1 MEEIKEINEDI
12 IRLKEAM
19 NMIREREK
27 SIKEQK
33 EALEDETRIVKAQ
46 REEQKIAKAE
56 EDLKEFKDQTLEI
69 ILRMANRV
77 KELRKIAEMQ
87 YIKDRVNAEQAV
99 QERKNLQ
106 NKRIKL
112 LNKKN
117 AELNNDKLT
126 ETERARKEKFI
137 EAISIKIE
145 NEQKEIDG
153 LPNVKKVEE
162 NWKKTS
168 DDLNNAEETLN
179 KYRLILLGIRVQT
192 QNEYEQDE
200 PTPNRPVQ
208 GEPMPNRPV
217 PGESTPSEP
226 VQDEQ
231 EQGEPTPSEPVQ
243 DEQAQDEPTQGEPA
257 QGEPAQEEQAQGEPA
272 PSRPAQ
278 GEPTP
283 NRPVQGEPTPSEPVQ
298 DEQEQ
303 DEPEQ
308 GEPAQDEQDEPAQD
322 EQDEPTP
329 NRPVQGEPIPNR
341 PAQGESTPSRP
352 AQGEPIPNR
361 PAQGESTPNR
371 PAQGESTPSEPVQGE
386 QEQDEPIEQPELVD
400 KAIIRATEEVRRK
413 TMELKALKQ
422 MYDKMYDK
430 YDRLIAE
437 SESAE
442 ERKEAEGCKEE
453 IMKVWETRRKKAK
466 ELEDNYGIYALDS
479 LETMSA
485 IICGNY
491 NEDVK
496 DGIRRWSVLRDKG
509 IEMRKHYK
517 DLWNNGRYSE
527 AEQYFENSGLSTI
540 RQREDL
546 LRDKAFQRLT
556 EEEKSKISDI
566 YSKGYIGGVNID
578 LENDEISVLVGDNS
592 RLKII
597 QRRYYPK
604 KGEIEQTKRGILE
617 KYGIKMKRREIRNL
631 DLQILDA
638 LEAVAI
644 KDDKN
649 PSEEDITALKEY
661 ITAYHK
667 SLTDNPDRPRI
678 AIAYNGEKINEKSFN
693 ASKKY
698 MRQAQKFGGTIPE
711 GCDVRTPWQKFI
723 DFLKKPKMIEEG
735 DGKEESEQQGE
746 QTDEKTPQG
755 GQAAKDFRDRNH
767 DEKAAATVGETAQ
780 QNAQKAQGTQDRT
793 EGNAEQEK

>member
-19 NMIREREK
+19 NMIREREN
-27 SIKEQK
+27 SIKEQN

-46 REEQKIAKAE
+46 REEQKISKAE

-243 DEQAQDEPTQGEPA
+243 DEQAQDEP
-257 QGEPAQEEQAQGEPA
+257 
-272 PSRPAQ
+272 
-278 GEPTP
+278 
-283 NRPVQGEPTPSEPVQ
+283 
-298 DEQEQ
+298 
-303 DEPEQ
+303 
-308 GEPAQDEQDEPAQD
+308 
-322 EQDEPTP
+322 
-329 NRPVQGEPIPNR
+329 
-341 PAQGESTPSRP
+341 
-352 AQGEPIPNR
+352 
-361 PAQGESTPNR
+361 
-371 PAQGESTPSEPVQGE
+371 
-386 QEQDEPIEQPELVD
+386 IEQPELID
-400 KAIIRATEEVRRK
+400 KAIIRATEEARRK
-413 TMELKALKQ
+413 YMDLIRRAQIGNSRNKQ
-422 MYDKMYDK
+422 YEKDIN
-430 YDRLIAE
+430 LAE
-437 SESAE
+437 SRGDHTLAKKIDE
-442 ERKEAEGCKEE
+442 ERKKFLESYPKEPEIKRAEENLRRNE
-453 IMKVWETRRKKAK
+453 IK
-466 ELEDNYGIYALDS
+466 
-479 LETMSA
+479 SA
-485 IICGNY
+485 IICGVY
-491 NEDVK
+491 DEGVK
-496 DGIRRWSVLRDKG
+496 DVIRRGIVLSN
-509 IEMRKHYK
+509 K
-517 DLWNNGRYSE
+517 DEVLAERADLEKE
-527 AEQYFENSGLSTI
+527 A
-540 RQREDL
+540 
-546 LRDKAFQRLT
+546 LRMLT
-556 EEEKSKISDI
+556 EEERNDI
-566 YSKGYIGGVNID
+566 MGTCNRKGYVGGVNID
-578 LENDEISVLVGDNS
+578 LKNNEVSVLVDGLELKTYTYERSDYS
-592 RLKII
+592 PIKRWIEKKDILLVCDRLF
-597 QRRYYPK
+597 
-604 KGEIEQTKRGILE
+604 GV
-617 KYGIKMKRREIRNL
+617 KMKGREIRNL
-631 DLQILDA
+631 DEKVF
-638 LEAVAI
+638 EAFGWLAS
-644 KDDKN
+644 KDPDN
-649 PSEEDITALKEY
+649 LSEEDFPVCTEY
-661 ITAYHK
+661 FTAYHK

-678 AIAYNGEKINEKSFN
+678 AIAYSGENIDRKSFN
-693 ASKKY
+693 ASKRY

-723 DFLKKPKMIEEG
+723 DFLKKPKMIEGG
-735 DGKEESEQQGE
+735 DGKGESEQQGE

-767 DEKAAATVGETAQ
+767 DEKAAATVEETAQ
-780 QNAQKAQGTQDRT
+780 QNAQEAQRNAQKAQGTQNRD
-793 EGNAEQEK
+793 AEKGK

>member
-19 NMIREREK
+19 NMIREREN
-27 SIKEQK
+27 SIKEQN

-200 PTPNRPVQ
+200 PAPGEPTPSRPVQ
-208 GEPMPNRPV
+208 GEPIPNRPV

-231 EQGEPTPSEPVQ
+231 EQ
-243 DEQAQDEPTQGEPA
+243 DEPA
-257 QGEPAQEEQAQGEPA
+257 QGEPAQEEQAQD
-272 PSRPAQ
+272 
-278 GEPTP
+278 
-283 NRPVQGEPTPSEPVQ
+283 EPTPSEPVQ

-303 DEPEQ
+303 DEPTPS
-308 GEPAQDEQDEPAQD
+308 EPAQDEQ
-322 EQDEPTP
+322 EQGEPTP
-329 NRPVQGEPIPNR
+329 SRPVQGEP
-341 PAQGESTPSRP
+341 
-352 AQGEPIPNR
+352 
-361 PAQGESTPNR
+361 
-371 PAQGESTPSEPVQGE
+371 TPSEPIQGE
-386 QEQDEPIEQPELVD
+386 QEQGEPTPDEPVQDEQAQDEPIEQPELVD
-400 KAIIRATEEVRRK
+400 KDIIKATEEARRK
-413 TMELKALKQ
+413 YIDLIRRAQIGNNRNKQ
-422 MYDKMYDK
+422 YEKDIN
-430 YDRLIAE
+430 LAE
-437 SESAE
+437 SRGDHTLAKKIDE
-442 ERKEAEGCKEE
+442 ERKKFLESYPKEPEIKRAEENLRRNE
-453 IMKVWETRRKKAK
+453 IK
-466 ELEDNYGIYALDS
+466 
-479 LETMSA
+479 SA
-485 IICGNY
+485 IICGAY
-491 NEDVK
+491 DEGVK
-496 DGIRRWSVLRDKG
+496 DCIRRNLEETALSMLKKEERDK
-509 IEMRKHYK
+509 
-517 DLWNNGRYSE
+517 L
-527 AEQYFENSGLSTI
+527 ENILK
-540 RQREDL
+540 E
-546 LRDKAFQRLT
+546 
-556 EEEKSKISDI
+556 
-566 YSKGYIGGVNID
+566 GYIGGVHINMQGIT
-578 LENDEISVLVGDNS
+578 SVLVGG
-592 RLKII
+592 
-597 QRRYYPK
+597 PK
-604 KGEIEQTKRGILE
+604 YMNYKEFWYHHPKRGKFEQEKRKILE
-617 KYGIKMKRREIRNL
+617 RYGIKMKRREIRKL
-631 DLQILDA
+631 DLRVLDA
-638 LEAVAI
+638 FECVVI
-644 KDDKN
+644 PGDDYPDY
-649 PSEEDITALKEY
+649 PSEEEITAFKEY
-661 ITAYHK
+661 VTAYHK
-667 SLTDNPDRPRI
+667 SLTDNPDSPRI
-678 AIAYNGEKINEKSFN
+678 AIEYDGEGKDIDRKSFN
-693 ASKKY
+693 ASKRY
-698 MRQAQKFGGTIPE
+698 MRQAQKFGGTIQE
-711 GCDVRTPWQKFI
+711 GWDVRTPWQKFI
-723 DFLKKPKMIEEG
+723 DFLKKPKMIEGG
-735 DGKEESEQQGE
+735 DGKGESEQQGE

-780 QNAQKAQGTQDRT
+780 QNAQKAQEAQDRT

>member
-69 ILRMANRV
+69 ILRMANKV
-77 KELRKIAEMQ
+77 KEIRKTAQMQ
-87 YIKDRVNAEQAV
+87 YIKDSVNAVRAV

-243 DEQAQDEPTQGEPA
+243 DEQAQDEP
-257 QGEPAQEEQAQGEPA
+257 
-272 PSRPAQ
+272 
-278 GEPTP
+278 
-283 NRPVQGEPTPSEPVQ
+283 
-298 DEQEQ
+298 
-303 DEPEQ
+303 
-308 GEPAQDEQDEPAQD
+308 
-322 EQDEPTP
+322 
-329 NRPVQGEPIPNR
+329 
-341 PAQGESTPSRP
+341 
-352 AQGEPIPNR
+352 
-361 PAQGESTPNR
+361 
-371 PAQGESTPSEPVQGE
+371 
-386 QEQDEPIEQPELVD
+386 IEQPELVD
-400 KAIIRATEEVRRK
+400 KDIIKATEEARRK
-413 TMELKALKQ
+413 YIDLIRRAQIGNNRNKQ
-422 MYDKMYDK
+422 YEKDIN
-430 YDRLIAE
+430 LAE
-437 SESAE
+437 SRGDHTLAKKIDE
-442 ERKEAEGCKEE
+442 ERKKFLESYPKEPEIKRAEENLRRNE
-453 IMKVWETRRKKAK
+453 IK
-466 ELEDNYGIYALDS
+466 
-479 LETMSA
+479 SA
-485 IICGNY
+485 IICGAY
-491 NEDVK
+491 DEGVK
-496 DGIRRWSVLRDKG
+496 DCIRRNLEETALSMLKKEERDK
-509 IEMRKHYK
+509 
-517 DLWNNGRYSE
+517 L
-527 AEQYFENSGLSTI
+527 ENILK
-540 RQREDL
+540 E
-546 LRDKAFQRLT
+546 
-556 EEEKSKISDI
+556 
-566 YSKGYIGGVNID
+566 GYIGGVHINMQGIT
-578 LENDEISVLVGDNS
+578 SVLVGG
-592 RLKII
+592 
-597 QRRYYPK
+597 PK
-604 KGEIEQTKRGILE
+604 YMNYKKFWYHHPKRGKFEQEKRKILE
-617 KYGIKMKRREIRNL
+617 RYGIKMKRREIRKL
-631 DLQILDA
+631 DLRVLDA
-638 LEAVAI
+638 FECVVI
-644 KDDKN
+644 PGDDYPDY
-649 PSEEDITALKEY
+649 PSEEEITAFKEY
-661 ITAYHK
+661 VTAYHK
-667 SLTDNPDRPRI
+667 SLTDNPDSPRI
-678 AIAYNGEKINEKSFN
+678 AIEYVGEGKDIDRKSFN
-693 ASKKY
+693 ASKRY
-698 MRQAQKFGGTIPE
+698 MRQAQKFGGTIQE
-711 GCDVRTPWQKFI
+711 GWDVRTPWQKFI

-780 QNAQKAQGTQDRT
+780 QNAQKAQEAQDRT

>member
-19 NMIREREK
+19 NMIREREN
-27 SIKEQK
+27 SIKEQN

-46 REEQKIAKAE
+46 REEQKISKAE

-200 PTPNRPVQ
+200 LAQ
-208 GEPMPNRPV
+208 GEPTPNRPV

-231 EQGEPTPSEPVQ
+231 EQDEPAPGEPTPS
-243 DEQAQDEPTQGEPA
+243 
-257 QGEPAQEEQAQGEPA
+257 
-272 PSRPAQ
+272 
-278 GEPTP
+278 
-283 NRPVQGEPTPSEPVQ
+283 RPVQGEPTPSEP
-298 DEQEQ
+298 
-303 DEPEQ
+303 
-308 GEPAQDEQDEPAQD
+308 AQDEQAQG
-322 EQDEPTP
+322 EPTP
-329 NRPVQGEPIPNR
+329 SRPAQVESVPNR
-341 PAQGESTPSRP
+341 PAQGEPTPSRP
-352 AQGEPIPNR
+352 M
-361 PAQGESTPNR
+361 
-371 PAQGESTPSEPVQGE
+371 QGESTPSEPVQGE

-400 KAIIRATEEVRRK
+400 KDIIQATEEVRRK
-413 TMELKALKQ
+413 TMELKVLEQKICQ
-422 MYDKMYDK
+422 ISEK
-430 YDRLIAE
+430 YNRLITASKRAGE
-437 SESAE
+437 HE
-442 ERKEAEGCKEE
+442 
-453 IMKVWETRRKKAK
+453 KAK
-466 ELEDNYGIYALDS
+466 RYLEECEKLVEPLQMKYSKLLTIYRDCGQLELTDVER
-479 LETMSA
+479 MSA

-491 NEDVK
+491 DEGVK
-496 DGIRRWSVLRDKG
+496 DGIRRWSVLRNKRNAIG
-509 IEMRKHYK
+509 KHYH
-517 DLWNNGRYSE
+517 DLMENGRFEE
-527 AEQYFENSGLSTI
+527 ATQYWENSKYMTI
-540 RQREDL
+540 SKRARL
-546 LRDKAFQRLT
+546 LENKAFQRLT

-566 YSKGYIGGVNID
+566 YSKGYIAGVNID
-578 LENDEISVLVGDNS
+578 LENDEISVLAGDDT
-592 RLKII
+592 RLKIN

-604 KGEIEQTKRGILE
+604 KGKIEQTKREILE
-617 KYGIKMKRREIRNL
+617 KYDIKMKRREIRNL

-649 PSEEDITALKEY
+649 PSEEDITAFKEY

-693 ASKKY
+693 ASKRY

-711 GCDVRTPWQKFI
+711 GYDVRTPWQKFI
-723 DFLKKPKMIEEG
+723 DFLKKPKMIEGG
-735 DGKEESEQQGE
+735 DGKGESEQQGE

>member
-27 SIKEQK
+27 SIKEQN

-231 EQGEPTPSEPVQ
+231 EQDEPAPGEPTPS
-243 DEQAQDEPTQGEPA
+243 
-257 QGEPAQEEQAQGEPA
+257 
-272 PSRPAQ
+272 
-278 GEPTP
+278 
-283 NRPVQGEPTPSEPVQ
+283 RPVQGEPTPSEPIQGEQEQGEPTPDEPVQ
-298 DEQEQ
+298 DEQ
-303 DEPEQ
+303 
-308 GEPAQDEQDEPAQD
+308 A
-322 EQDEPTP
+322 
-329 NRPVQGEPIPNR
+329 
-341 PAQGESTPSRP
+341 
-352 AQGEPIPNR
+352 
-361 PAQGESTPNR
+361 
-371 PAQGESTPSEPVQGE
+371 
-386 QEQDEPIEQPELVD
+386 QDEPIEQPELVD
-400 KAIIRATEEVRRK
+400 KDIIKATEEARRK
-413 TMELKALKQ
+413 YIDLIRRAQIGNNRNKQ
-422 MYDKMYDK
+422 YEKDIN
-430 YDRLIAE
+430 LAE
-437 SESAE
+437 SRGDHTLAKKIDE
-442 ERKEAEGCKEE
+442 ERKKFLESYPKEPEIKRAEENLRRNE
-453 IMKVWETRRKKAK
+453 IK
-466 ELEDNYGIYALDS
+466 
-479 LETMSA
+479 SA
-485 IICGNY
+485 IICGAY
-491 NEDVK
+491 DEGVK
-496 DGIRRWSVLRDKG
+496 DCIRRNLEETALSMLKKEERDK
-509 IEMRKHYK
+509 
-517 DLWNNGRYSE
+517 L
-527 AEQYFENSGLSTI
+527 ENILK
-540 RQREDL
+540 E
-546 LRDKAFQRLT
+546 
-556 EEEKSKISDI
+556 
-566 YSKGYIGGVNID
+566 GYIGGVHINMQGIT
-578 LENDEISVLVGDNS
+578 SVLVGG
-592 RLKII
+592 
-597 QRRYYPK
+597 PK
-604 KGEIEQTKRGILE
+604 YMNYKKFWYHHPKRGKFEQEKRKILE
-617 KYGIKMKRREIRNL
+617 RYGIKMKRREIRKL
-631 DLQILDA
+631 DLRVLDA
-638 LEAVAI
+638 FECVVI
-644 KDDKN
+644 PGDDYPDY
-649 PSEEDITALKEY
+649 PSEEEITAFKEY
-661 ITAYHK
+661 VTAYHK
-667 SLTDNPDRPRI
+667 SLTDNPDSPRI
-678 AIAYNGEKINEKSFN
+678 AIEYVGEGKDIDRKSFN
-693 ASKKY
+693 ASKRY
-698 MRQAQKFGGTIPE
+698 MRQAQKFGGTIQE
-711 GCDVRTPWQKFI
+711 GWDVRTPWQKFI
-723 DFLKKPKMIEEG
+723 DFLKKPKMIEGG
-735 DGKEESEQQGE
+735 DGKGESEQQGE

-780 QNAQKAQGTQDRT
+780 QNAQKAQEAQDRT

>member
-19 NMIREREK
+19 NMIREREN
-27 SIKEQK
+27 SIKEQN

-46 REEQKIAKAE
+46 REEQKISKAE

-200 PTPNRPVQ
+200 LAQ
-208 GEPMPNRPV
+208 GEPTPNRPV

-231 EQGEPTPSEPVQ
+231 EQDEPAPGEPTPS
-243 DEQAQDEPTQGEPA
+243 
-257 QGEPAQEEQAQGEPA
+257 
-272 PSRPAQ
+272 
-278 GEPTP
+278 
-283 NRPVQGEPTPSEPVQ
+283 RPVQGEPTPSEP
-298 DEQEQ
+298 
-303 DEPEQ
+303 
-308 GEPAQDEQDEPAQD
+308 AQDEQAQG
-322 EQDEPTP
+322 EPTP
-329 NRPVQGEPIPNR
+329 SRPAQVESVPNR
-341 PAQGESTPSRP
+341 PAQGEPTPSRP
-352 AQGEPIPNR
+352 M
-361 PAQGESTPNR
+361 
-371 PAQGESTPSEPVQGE
+371 QGESTPSEPVQGE

-400 KAIIRATEEVRRK
+400 KDIIQATEEVRRK
-413 TMELKALKQ
+413 TMELKVLEQKICQ
-422 MYDKMYDK
+422 ISEK
-430 YDRLIAE
+430 YNRLITASKRAGE
-437 SESAE
+437 HE
-442 ERKEAEGCKEE
+442 
-453 IMKVWETRRKKAK
+453 KAK
-466 ELEDNYGIYALDS
+466 RYLEECEKLVEPLQMKYSKLLTIYRDCGQLELTDVER
-479 LETMSA
+479 MSA

-491 NEDVK
+491 DEGVK
-496 DGIRRWSVLRDKG
+496 DGIRRWSVLRNKRNAIG
-509 IEMRKHYK
+509 KHYH
-517 DLWNNGRYSE
+517 DLMENGRFEE
-527 AEQYFENSGLSTI
+527 ATQYWENSKYMTI
-540 RQREDL
+540 SKRARL
-546 LRDKAFQRLT
+546 LENKAFQRLT

-566 YSKGYIGGVNID
+566 YSKGYIAGVNID
-578 LENDEISVLVGDNS
+578 LENDEISVLAGDDT
-592 RLKII
+592 RLKIN

-604 KGEIEQTKRGILE
+604 KGKIEQTKREILE
-617 KYGIKMKRREIRNL
+617 KYDIKMKRREIRNL

-649 PSEEDITALKEY
+649 PSEEDITAFKEY

-693 ASKKY
+693 ASKRY

-711 GCDVRTPWQKFI
+711 GYDVRTPWQKFI

-735 DGKEESEQQGE
+735 DGKGESEQQGE

>member
-19 NMIREREK
+19 NMIREREN
-27 SIKEQK
+27 SIKEQN

-46 REEQKIAKAE
+46 REEQKISKAE

-179 KYRLILLGIRVQT
+179 KQA
-192 QNEYEQDE
+192 
-200 PTPNRPVQ
+200 
-208 GEPMPNRPV
+208 
-217 PGESTPSEP
+217 
-226 VQDEQ
+226 
-231 EQGEPTPSEPVQ
+231 QGEPTPSR
-243 DEQAQDEPTQGEPA
+243 PA
-257 QGEPAQEEQAQGEPA
+257 QVESVPN
-272 PSRPAQ
+272 RPAQ

-283 NRPVQGEPTPSEPVQ
+283 
-298 DEQEQ
+298 
-303 DEPEQ
+303 
-308 GEPAQDEQDEPAQD
+308 
-322 EQDEPTP
+322 
-329 NRPVQGEPIPNR
+329 
-341 PAQGESTPSRP
+341 SRP
-352 AQGEPIPNR
+352 M
-361 PAQGESTPNR
+361 
-371 PAQGESTPSEPVQGE
+371 QGESTPSEPVQGE

-400 KAIIRATEEVRRK
+400 KDIIQATEEVRRK
-413 TMELKALKQ
+413 TMELKVLEQKICQ
-422 MYDKMYDK
+422 ISEK
-430 YDRLIAE
+430 YNRLITASKRAGE
-437 SESAE
+437 HE
-442 ERKEAEGCKEE
+442 
-453 IMKVWETRRKKAK
+453 KAK
-466 ELEDNYGIYALDS
+466 RYLEECEKLVEPLQMKYSKLLTIYRDCGQLELTDVER
-479 LETMSA
+479 MSA

-491 NEDVK
+491 DEGVK
-496 DGIRRWSVLRDKG
+496 DGIRRWSVLRNKRNAIG
-509 IEMRKHYK
+509 KHYH
-517 DLWNNGRYSE
+517 DLMENGRFEE
-527 AEQYFENSGLSTI
+527 ATQYWENSKYMTI
-540 RQREDL
+540 SKRARL
-546 LRDKAFQRLT
+546 LENKAFQRLT

-566 YSKGYIGGVNID
+566 YSKGYIAGVNID
-578 LENDEISVLVGDNS
+578 LENDEISVLAGDDT
-592 RLKII
+592 RLKIN

-604 KGEIEQTKRGILE
+604 KGKIEQTKREILE
-617 KYGIKMKRREIRNL
+617 KYDIKMKRREIRNL

-649 PSEEDITALKEY
+649 PSEEDITAFKEY

-693 ASKKY
+693 ASKRY

-711 GCDVRTPWQKFI
+711 GYDVRTPWQKFI

-735 DGKEESEQQGE
+735 DGKGESEQQGE

>member
-19 NMIREREK
+19 NMIREREN
-27 SIKEQK
+27 SIKEQN

-200 PTPNRPVQ
+200 PAPGEPTPSRPVQ
-208 GEPMPNRPV
+208 GEPIPNRPV

-231 EQGEPTPSEPVQ
+231 EQDEPTPSEPAQ
-243 DEQAQDEPTQGEPA
+243 DEQE
-257 QGEPAQEEQAQGEPA
+257 
-272 PSRPAQ
+272 Q

-283 NRPVQGEPTPSEPVQ
+283 NRPVQGESTPSEPVQ

-303 DEPEQ
+303 DEPAP
-308 GEPAQDEQDEPAQD
+308 G
-322 EQDEPTP
+322 EPTP
-329 NRPVQGEPIPNR
+329 SRPVQGEP
-341 PAQGESTPSRP
+341 
-352 AQGEPIPNR
+352 
-361 PAQGESTPNR
+361 
-371 PAQGESTPSEPVQGE
+371 TPSEPIQGE
-386 QEQDEPIEQPELVD
+386 QEQGEPTPDEPVQDEQAQDEPIEQPELVD
-400 KAIIRATEEVRRK
+400 KDIIKATEEARRK
-413 TMELKALKQ
+413 YIDLIRRAQIGNNRNKQ
-422 MYDKMYDK
+422 YEKDIN
-430 YDRLIAE
+430 LAE
-437 SESAE
+437 SRGDHTLAKKIDE
-442 ERKEAEGCKEE
+442 ERKKFLESYPKEPEIKRAEENLRRNE
-453 IMKVWETRRKKAK
+453 IK
-466 ELEDNYGIYALDS
+466 
-479 LETMSA
+479 SA
-485 IICGNY
+485 IICGAY
-491 NEDVK
+491 DEGVK
-496 DGIRRWSVLRDKG
+496 DCIRRNLEETALSMLKKEERDK
-509 IEMRKHYK
+509 
-517 DLWNNGRYSE
+517 L
-527 AEQYFENSGLSTI
+527 ENILK
-540 RQREDL
+540 E
-546 LRDKAFQRLT
+546 
-556 EEEKSKISDI
+556 
-566 YSKGYIGGVNID
+566 GYIGGVHINMQGIT
-578 LENDEISVLVGDNS
+578 SVLVGG
-592 RLKII
+592 
-597 QRRYYPK
+597 PK
-604 KGEIEQTKRGILE
+604 YMNYKKFWYHHPKRGKFEQEKRKILE
-617 KYGIKMKRREIRNL
+617 RYGIKMKRREIRKL
-631 DLQILDA
+631 DLRVLDA
-638 LEAVAI
+638 FECVVI
-644 KDDKN
+644 PGDDYPDY
-649 PSEEDITALKEY
+649 PSEEEITAFKEY
-661 ITAYHK
+661 VTAYHK
-667 SLTDNPDRPRI
+667 SLTDNPDSPRI
-678 AIAYNGEKINEKSFN
+678 AIEYVGEGKDIDRKSFN
-693 ASKKY
+693 ASKRY
-698 MRQAQKFGGTIPE
+698 MRQAQKFGGTIQE
-711 GCDVRTPWQKFI
+711 GWDVRTPWQKFI
-723 DFLKKPKMIEEG
+723 DFLKKPKMIEGG
-735 DGKEESEQQGE
+735 DGKGESEQQGE

-780 QNAQKAQGTQDRT
+780 QNAQKAQEAQDRT

>member
-19 NMIREREK
+19 NMVREREK
-27 SIKEQK
+27 SIKEQN

-87 YIKDRVNAEQAV
+87 YIRDRVNAERAV

-137 EAISIKIE
+137 EALSRKIE

-153 LPNVKKVEE
+153 LLDLKKVEE

-272 PSRPAQ
+272 PSRPVQGEPIPNRPAQGESTPSEPVQDEQAQDEPTQGEPVQDEQEQDEPAQ

-298 DEQEQ
+298 DEQ
-303 DEPEQ
+303 
-308 GEPAQDEQDEPAQD
+308 
-322 EQDEPTP
+322 
-329 NRPVQGEPIPNR
+329 
-341 PAQGESTPSRP
+341 
-352 AQGEPIPNR
+352 AQGEP
-361 PAQGESTPNR
+361 
-371 PAQGESTPSEPVQGE
+371 TPSEPVQGE
-386 QEQDEPIEQPELVD
+386 QEQDEPVEQPELVD

-430 YDRLIAE
+430 YDRLIVE

-442 ERKEAEGCKEE
+442 EGKEAEGYKEE
-453 IMKVWETRRKKAK
+453 IMKVWETWRKKAK

-780 QNAQKAQGTQDRT
+780 QNAQKAQEAQDRT

>member
-27 SIKEQK
+27 SIKEQN

-87 YIKDRVNAEQAV
+87 YIRDRVNAERAV

-272 PSRPAQ
+272 PSRPVQGEPIPNRPAQGESTPSEPVQDEQAQDEPTQGEPVQDEQEQDEPAQ

-298 DEQEQ
+298 
-303 DEPEQ
+303 
-308 GEPAQDEQDEPAQD
+308 
-322 EQDEPTP
+322 
-329 NRPVQGEPIPNR
+329 
-341 PAQGESTPSRP
+341 
-352 AQGEPIPNR
+352 
-361 PAQGESTPNR
+361 
-371 PAQGESTPSEPVQGE
+371 GE
-386 QEQDEPIEQPELVD
+386 QEQDEPVEQPELVD

-413 TMELKALKQ
+413 TMEVKALKQ
-422 MYDKMYDK
+422 MYVKMYDK

-442 ERKEAEGCKEE
+442 ERKEAEGCVKGCKEE
-453 IMKVWETRRKKAK
+453 IMKVWETWRKKAK

-527 AEQYFENSGLSTI
+527 AEQYFENSGLSTM

-661 ITAYHK
+661 VTAYHK
-667 SLTDNPDRPRI
+667 SLTDNPDSPRI
-678 AIAYNGEKINEKSFN
+678 AIEYGGEGKDIDRKSFN
-693 ASKKY
+693 ASKRY
-698 MRQAQKFGGTIPE
+698 MRQAQKFGGTIQE
-711 GCDVRTPWQKFI
+711 GWDVRTPWQKFI
-723 DFLKKPKMIEEG
+723 DFLKKPKMIEGG
-735 DGKEESEQQGE
+735 DGKGESEQQGE

-767 DEKAAATVGETAQ
+767 DEKAAATVGETAK
-780 QNAQKAQGTQDRT
+780 QNAQEAQEAQGTQNRD
-793 EGNAEQEK
+793 AEKGK

>member
-19 NMIREREK
+19 NMIREREN
-27 SIKEQK
+27 SIKEQN

-200 PTPNRPVQ
+200 PAPGEPTPSRPVQ
-208 GEPMPNRPV
+208 GEPIPNRPV

-231 EQGEPTPSEPVQ
+231 EQDEPTPSEPAQ
-243 DEQAQDEPTQGEPA
+243 DEQE
-257 QGEPAQEEQAQGEPA
+257 
-272 PSRPAQ
+272 Q

-283 NRPVQGEPTPSEPVQ
+283 SRPVQGEPTPSEPIQGEQEQGEPTPDEPVQ
-298 DEQEQ
+298 DEQ
-303 DEPEQ
+303 
-308 GEPAQDEQDEPAQD
+308 A
-322 EQDEPTP
+322 
-329 NRPVQGEPIPNR
+329 
-341 PAQGESTPSRP
+341 
-352 AQGEPIPNR
+352 
-361 PAQGESTPNR
+361 
-371 PAQGESTPSEPVQGE
+371 
-386 QEQDEPIEQPELVD
+386 QDEPIEQPELVD
-400 KAIIRATEEVRRK
+400 KDIIKATEEARRK
-413 TMELKALKQ
+413 YIDLIRRAQIGNNRNKQ
-422 MYDKMYDK
+422 YEKDIN
-430 YDRLIAE
+430 LAE
-437 SESAE
+437 SRGDHTLAKKIDE
-442 ERKEAEGCKEE
+442 ERKKFLESYPKEPEIKRAEENLRRNE
-453 IMKVWETRRKKAK
+453 IK
-466 ELEDNYGIYALDS
+466 
-479 LETMSA
+479 SA
-485 IICGNY
+485 IICGAY
-491 NEDVK
+491 DEGVK
-496 DGIRRWSVLRDKG
+496 DCIRRNLEETALSMLKKEERDK
-509 IEMRKHYK
+509 
-517 DLWNNGRYSE
+517 L
-527 AEQYFENSGLSTI
+527 ENILK
-540 RQREDL
+540 E
-546 LRDKAFQRLT
+546 
-556 EEEKSKISDI
+556 
-566 YSKGYIGGVNID
+566 GYIGGVHINMQGIT
-578 LENDEISVLVGDNS
+578 SVLVGG
-592 RLKII
+592 
-597 QRRYYPK
+597 PK
-604 KGEIEQTKRGILE
+604 YMNYKEFWYHHPKRGKFEQEKRKILE
-617 KYGIKMKRREIRNL
+617 RYGIKMKRREIRKL
-631 DLQILDA
+631 DLRVLDA
-638 LEAVAI
+638 FECVVI
-644 KDDKN
+644 PGDDYPDY
-649 PSEEDITALKEY
+649 PSEEEITAFKEY
-661 ITAYHK
+661 VTAYHK
-667 SLTDNPDRPRI
+667 SLTDNPDSPRI
-678 AIAYNGEKINEKSFN
+678 AIEYDGEGKDIDRKSFN
-693 ASKKY
+693 ASKRY
-698 MRQAQKFGGTIPE
+698 MRQAQKFGGTIQE
-711 GCDVRTPWQKFI
+711 GWDVRTPWQKFI
-723 DFLKKPKMIEEG
+723 DFLKKPKMIEGG
-735 DGKEESEQQGE
+735 DGKGESEQQGE

-780 QNAQKAQGTQDRT
+780 QNAQKAQEAQDRT

>member
-1 MEEIKEINEDI
+1 
-12 IRLKEAM
+12 
-19 NMIREREK
+19 
-27 SIKEQK
+27 
-33 EALEDETRIVKAQ
+33 
-46 REEQKIAKAE
+46 
-56 EDLKEFKDQTLEI
+56 
-69 ILRMANRV
+69 
-77 KELRKIAEMQ
+77 MQ
-87 YIKDRVNAEQAV
+87 
-99 QERKNLQ
+99 
-106 NKRIKL
+106 
-112 LNKKN
+112 
-117 AELNNDKLT
+117 
-126 ETERARKEKFI
+126 
-137 EAISIKIE
+137 
-145 NEQKEIDG
+145 G
-153 LPNVKKVEE
+153 
-162 NWKKTS
+162 
-168 DDLNNAEETLN
+168 
-179 KYRLILLGIRVQT
+179 
-192 QNEYEQDE
+192 E
-200 PTPNRPVQ
+200 PIPNRPAQ
-208 GEPMPNRPV
+208 GE
-217 PGESTPSEP
+217 S
-226 VQDEQ
+226 
-231 EQGEPTPSEPVQ
+231 TPSEPVQ
-243 DEQAQDEPTQGEPA
+243 DEQAQDEPTQGEPV
-257 QGEPAQEEQAQGEPA
+257 QDEQEQDE
-272 PSRPAQ
+272 PAQ

-298 DEQEQ
+298 DEQ
-303 DEPEQ
+303 
-308 GEPAQDEQDEPAQD
+308 
-322 EQDEPTP
+322 
-329 NRPVQGEPIPNR
+329 
-341 PAQGESTPSRP
+341 
-352 AQGEPIPNR
+352 AQGEP
-361 PAQGESTPNR
+361 
-371 PAQGESTPSEPVQGE
+371 TPSEPVQGE
-386 QEQDEPIEQPELVD
+386 QEQDEPVEQPELVD

-430 YDRLIAE
+430 YDRLIVE

-442 ERKEAEGCKEE
+442 ERKEAEGYKEE
-453 IMKVWETRRKKAK
+453 IMKVWETWRKKAK

-735 DGKEESEQQGE
+735 DGKGESEQQGE

-755 GQAAKDFRDRNH
+755 GQAAQAFRDRNH
-767 DEKAAATVGETAQ
+767 DEQAAATVVETAQ
-780 QNAQKAQGTQDRT
+780 QNAQKAQEAQDRT

>member
-19 NMIREREK
+19 NMVREREK
-27 SIKEQK
+27 SIKEQN

-87 YIKDRVNAEQAV
+87 YIRDRVNAERAV

-231 EQGEPTPSEPVQ
+231 EQ
-243 DEQAQDEPTQGEPA
+243 D
-257 QGEPAQEEQAQGEPA
+257 EPA
-272 PSRPAQ
+272 P

-283 NRPVQGEPTPSEPVQ
+283 NRPVQGESTPSEPVQDEQEQGESTPSEPVQ

-303 DEPEQ
+303 DE
-308 GEPAQDEQDEPAQD
+308 
-322 EQDEPTP
+322 
-329 NRPVQGEPIPNR
+329 
-341 PAQGESTPSRP
+341 
-352 AQGEPIPNR
+352 
-361 PAQGESTPNR
+361 
-371 PAQGESTPSEPVQGE
+371 STPSEPAQDE
-386 QEQDEPIEQPELVD
+386 QEQDEPIEQPELID
-400 KAIIRATEEVRRK
+400 KAIIRATEEARRK
-413 TMELKALKQ
+413 YMELMVRERDKINMKYARMISEAKCKGYKIVAHNLELKRQ
-422 MYDKMYDK
+422 YAIESLSGDCLF
-430 YDRLIAE
+430 DRAADNLRRAE
-437 SESAE
+437 I
-442 ERKEAEGCKEE
+442 K
-453 IMKVWETRRKKAK
+453 
-466 ELEDNYGIYALDS
+466 
-479 LETMSA
+479 SA
-485 IICGNY
+485 IICGAY
-491 NEDVK
+491 DERVK
-496 DGIRRWSVLRDKG
+496 DVIRRGIVLSN
-509 IEMRKHYK
+509 K
-517 DLWNNGRYSE
+517 DEVLAERADLEKE
-527 AEQYFENSGLSTI
+527 A
-540 RQREDL
+540 
-546 LRDKAFQRLT
+546 LRMLT
-556 EEEKSKISDI
+556 EEERNDI
-566 YSKGYIGGVNID
+566 MGTCSRKGYIGGVNIN
-578 LENDEISVLVGDNS
+578 LKNNEVSVLVDGLE
-592 RLKII
+592 LKTYRGYDIFSPII
-597 QRRYYPK
+597 RWIEK
-604 KGEIEQTKRGILE
+604 KALLSTG
-617 KYGIKMKRREIRNL
+617 GIKMKEREIRNL
-631 DLQILDA
+631 DVQVLDV
-638 LEAVAI
+638 LELVAI
-644 KDDKN
+644 KDVNN
-649 PSEEDITALKEY
+649 PSKEEVAKFKEY

-667 SLTDNPDRPRI
+667 SLTGNPDSPRI
-678 AIAYNGEKINEKSFN
+678 AIAYSGENIDRKSFN

-735 DGKEESEQQGE
+735 DGKGESEQQGE

-755 GQAAKDFRDRNH
+755 GQAAQAFRDRNH
-767 DEKAAATVGETAQ
+767 DEQAAATVVETAK
-780 QNAQKAQGTQDRT
+780 QNAQEAQEAQGTQNRD
-793 EGNAEQEK
+793 AEKGK

>member
-27 SIKEQK
+27 SIKEQN

-87 YIKDRVNAEQAV
+87 YIRDRVNAERAV

-145 NEQKEIDG
+145 NEQKGIDG

-200 PTPNRPVQ
+200 PAPGEPTPSRPVQ
-208 GEPMPNRPV
+208 GEPIPNRPV

-231 EQGEPTPSEPVQ
+231 EQDEPAQGEPAQEEQAQDEPTPSEPVQDEQEQDEPTPSEPAQDEQEQGEPTPNRPVQGESTPSEPVQDEQAQDEPAPGEPTPSRPVQGEPTPSEPIQGEQEQGEPTPDEPVQDEQAQDEPTPSEPVQ
-243 DEQAQDEPTQGEPA
+243 DEQAQDEP
-257 QGEPAQEEQAQGEPA
+257 
-272 PSRPAQ
+272 
-278 GEPTP
+278 
-283 NRPVQGEPTPSEPVQ
+283 
-298 DEQEQ
+298 
-303 DEPEQ
+303 
-308 GEPAQDEQDEPAQD
+308 
-322 EQDEPTP
+322 
-329 NRPVQGEPIPNR
+329 
-341 PAQGESTPSRP
+341 
-352 AQGEPIPNR
+352 
-361 PAQGESTPNR
+361 
-371 PAQGESTPSEPVQGE
+371 
-386 QEQDEPIEQPELVD
+386 IEQPELVD
-400 KAIIRATEEVRRK
+400 KDIIKATEEARRK
-413 TMELKALKQ
+413 YMDLIRRAQIGNNRNKQ
-422 MYDKMYDK
+422 YEKDIN
-430 YDRLIAE
+430 LAE
-437 SESAE
+437 SRGDHTLAKKIDE
-442 ERKEAEGCKEE
+442 ERKKFLESYPKEPEIKRAEENLRRNE
-453 IMKVWETRRKKAK
+453 IK
-466 ELEDNYGIYALDS
+466 
-479 LETMSA
+479 SA
-485 IICGNY
+485 IICGAY
-491 NEDVK
+491 DEGVK
-496 DGIRRWSVLRDKG
+496 DCIRRNLEETALSMLKKEERDK
-509 IEMRKHYK
+509 
-517 DLWNNGRYSE
+517 L
-527 AEQYFENSGLSTI
+527 ENILK
-540 RQREDL
+540 E
-546 LRDKAFQRLT
+546 
-556 EEEKSKISDI
+556 
-566 YSKGYIGGVNID
+566 GYIGGVHINMQGIT
-578 LENDEISVLVGDNS
+578 SVLVGG
-592 RLKII
+592 
-597 QRRYYPK
+597 PK
-604 KGEIEQTKRGILE
+604 YMNYKKFWYHHPKRGKFEQEKRKILE
-617 KYGIKMKRREIRNL
+617 RYGIKMKRREIRKL
-631 DLQILDA
+631 DLRVLDA
-638 LEAVAI
+638 FECVVI
-644 KDDKN
+644 PGDDYPDY
-649 PSEEDITALKEY
+649 PSEEEITAFKEY
-661 ITAYHK
+661 VTAYHK
-667 SLTDNPDRPRI
+667 SLTDNPDSPRI
-678 AIAYNGEKINEKSFN
+678 AIEYDGEGKDIDRKSFN
-693 ASKKY
+693 ASKRY
-698 MRQAQKFGGTIPE
+698 MRQAQKFGGTIQE
-711 GCDVRTPWQKFI
+711 GWDVRTPWQKFI
-723 DFLKKPKMIEEG
+723 DFLKKPKMIEGG
-735 DGKEESEQQGE
+735 DGKGESEQQGE

-780 QNAQKAQGTQDRT
+780 QNAQKAQEAQDRT

>member
-56 EDLKEFKDQTLEI
+56 EDLKEFKDLTIEI
-69 ILRMANRV
+69 ILRMANKV
-77 KELRKIAEMQ
+77 KEIRKTAQMQ
-87 YIKDRVNAEQAV
+87 YIKDSVNAVRAV

-208 GEPMPNRPV
+208 GEP
-217 PGESTPSEP
+217 
-226 VQDEQ
+226 
-231 EQGEPTPSEPVQ
+231 TPSEPVQ
-243 DEQAQDEPTQGEPA
+243 DEQAQDEPTQGEPV
-257 QGEPAQEEQAQGEPA
+257 QDEQEQDE
-272 PSRPAQ
+272 PAQ

-298 DEQEQ
+298 DEQAQ
-303 DEPEQ
+303 DEPTQ
-308 GEPAQDEQDEPAQD
+308 GEPVQDEQEQDEPAQG
-322 EQDEPTP
+322 EPTP
-329 NRPVQGEPIPNR
+329 NRPVQGEP
-341 PAQGESTPSRP
+341 TPSEP
-352 AQGEPIPNR
+352 VQDEQAQGEP
-361 PAQGESTPNR
+361 
-371 PAQGESTPSEPVQGE
+371 TPSEPVQGE
-386 QEQDEPIEQPELVD
+386 QEQDEPVEQPELVD

-430 YDRLIAE
+430 YDRLIVE

-442 ERKEAEGCKEE
+442 ERKEAKGYKEE
-453 IMKVWETRRKKAK
+453 ILKVWETWRKKAK

-755 GQAAKDFRDRNH
+755 GQAAQAFRDRNH
-767 DEKAAATVGETAQ
+767 DEQAAATVVETAK
-780 QNAQKAQGTQDRT
+780 QNAQEAQEAQGTQNRD
-793 EGNAEQEK
+793 AEKGK

>member
-56 EDLKEFKDQTLEI
+56 EDLKEFKDQTIEI
-69 ILRMANRV
+69 ILRMANKV
-77 KELRKIAEMQ
+77 KEIRKTAQMQ
-87 YIKDRVNAEQAV
+87 YIKDSVNAVRAV

-106 NKRIKL
+106 SKRIKL

-162 NWKKTS
+162 SWKKTS

-200 PTPNRPVQ
+200 PAQ
-208 GEPMPNRPV
+208 GEPIPSRPV

-231 EQGEPTPSEPVQ
+231 EQGES
-243 DEQAQDEPTQGEPA
+243 
-257 QGEPAQEEQAQGEPA
+257 
-272 PSRPAQ
+272 
-278 GEPTP
+278 
-283 NRPVQGEPTPSEPVQ
+283 TPSEPVQ

-303 DEPEQ
+303 DEPAP
-308 GEPAQDEQDEPAQD
+308 GEPAQDEQEQDEPTPSEPAQD
-322 EQDEPTP
+322 EQA
-329 NRPVQGEPIPNR
+329 QGEP
-341 PAQGESTPSRP
+341 TPSRP
-352 AQGEPIPNR
+352 AQGEPTPSRPVQVESVPNR
-361 PAQGESTPNR
+361 PAQGEPTPSR
-371 PAQGESTPSEPVQGE
+371 PMQGESTPSEPVQGE

-400 KAIIRATEEVRRK
+400 KDIIQATEEVRRK
-413 TMELKALKQ
+413 TMELKVLEQKIWQ
-422 MYDKMYDK
+422 IREK
-430 YDRLIAE
+430 YNRLITASKRAGE
-437 SESAE
+437 HE
-442 ERKEAEGCKEE
+442 
-453 IMKVWETRRKKAK
+453 KAK
-466 ELEDNYGIYALDS
+466 RYLEECEKLVEPLQMKYSKLLTIYRDCGQLD
-479 LETMSA
+479 LTDVERMSA

-491 NEDVK
+491 DEGVK
-496 DGIRRWSVLRDKG
+496 DGIRRWSVLRNKRNAIG
-509 IEMRKHYK
+509 KHYH
-517 DLWNNGRYSE
+517 DLMENGRFEE
-527 AEQYFENSGLSTI
+527 ATQYWENSKYMTI
-540 RQREDL
+540 SKRARL
-546 LRDKAFQRLT
+546 LENKAFQRLT

-566 YSKGYIGGVNID
+566 YSKGYIAGVNID
-578 LENDEISVLVGDNS
+578 LENDEISVLAGDDT
-592 RLKII
+592 RLKIN

-604 KGEIEQTKRGILE
+604 KGKIEQTKREILE
-617 KYGIKMKRREIRNL
+617 KYDIKMKRREIRNL

-649 PSEEDITALKEY
+649 PSEEDITAFKEY

-678 AIAYNGEKINEKSFN
+678 AIAYSGENIDRKSFN

-711 GCDVRTPWQKFI
+711 GWDVRTPWQKFI
-723 DFLKKPKMIEEG
+723 DFLKKPKMIEAG
-735 DGKEESEQQGE
+735 DGKGKGEQQGV
-746 QTDEKTPQG
+746 QTNGNTPQG
-755 GQAAKDFRDRNH
+755 GQAAQDFRDRNH
-767 DEKAAATVGETAQ
+767 NAQAAATVGETAQ
-780 QNAQKAQGTQDRT
+780 QNAQKAQKAQDRT

>member
-27 SIKEQK
+27 SIKEQN

-87 YIKDRVNAEQAV
+87 YIRDRVNAERAV

-137 EAISIKIE
+137 EALSRKIE

-153 LPNVKKVEE
+153 LLDLKKVEE

-200 PTPNRPVQ
+200 LAQGEPTPNRP
-208 GEPMPNRPV
+208 E
-217 PGESTPSEP
+217 PGESTPSEL

-231 EQGEPTPSEPVQ
+231 EQ
-243 DEQAQDEPTQGEPA
+243 DEPA
-257 QGEPAQEEQAQGEPA
+257 QGEPAQEE
-272 PSRPAQ
+272 
-278 GEPTP
+278 
-283 NRPVQGEPTPSEPVQ
+283 
-298 DEQEQ
+298 
-303 DEPEQ
+303 
-308 GEPAQDEQDEPAQD
+308 
-322 EQDEPTP
+322 
-329 NRPVQGEPIPNR
+329 
-341 PAQGESTPSRP
+341 
-352 AQGEPIPNR
+352 
-361 PAQGESTPNR
+361 
-371 PAQGESTPSEPVQGE
+371 
-386 QEQDEPIEQPELVD
+386 PIEQPELID
-400 KAIIRATEEVRRK
+400 KAIIRATEEARRK
-413 TMELKALKQ
+413 YMDLIRRAQIGNSRNKQ
-422 MYDKMYDK
+422 YEKDIN
-430 YDRLIAE
+430 LAE
-437 SESAE
+437 SRGDHTLAKKIDE
-442 ERKEAEGCKEE
+442 ERKKFLESYPKEPEIKRAEENLRRNE
-453 IMKVWETRRKKAK
+453 IK
-466 ELEDNYGIYALDS
+466 
-479 LETMSA
+479 SA
-485 IICGNY
+485 IICGVY
-491 NEDVK
+491 DEGVK
-496 DGIRRWSVLRDKG
+496 DVIRRGIVLSN
-509 IEMRKHYK
+509 K
-517 DLWNNGRYSE
+517 DEVLAERADLEKE
-527 AEQYFENSGLSTI
+527 A
-540 RQREDL
+540 
-546 LRDKAFQRLT
+546 LRMLT
-556 EEEKSKISDI
+556 EEERNDI
-566 YSKGYIGGVNID
+566 MGTCNRKGYIGGVNID
-578 LENDEISVLVGDNS
+578 LKNNEVSVLVDGLE
-592 RLKII
+592 LKTYTYERSDYSPIKLWI
-597 QRRYYPK
+597 EK
-604 KGEIEQTKRGILE
+604 KGILSICDRLF
-617 KYGIKMKRREIRNL
+617 GVKMKGREIRNL
-631 DLQILDA
+631 DEKVF
-638 LEAVAI
+638 EAFGWFAP
-644 KDDKN
+644 KDPDN
-649 PSEEDITALKEY
+649 PSEEDFPVYTEY
-661 ITAYHK
+661 FTAYHK

-755 GQAAKDFRDRNH
+755 GQAAQAFRDRNH
-767 DEKAAATVGETAQ
+767 DEQAAATVGETAQ
-780 QNAQKAQGTQDRT
+780 QNAQKAQEAQDRT

>member
-19 NMIREREK
+19 NMIREREN
-27 SIKEQK
+27 SIKEQN

-46 REEQKIAKAE
+46 REEQKISKAE

-200 PTPNRPVQ
+200 LAQ
-208 GEPMPNRPV
+208 GEPTPNRPV

-231 EQGEPTPSEPVQ
+231 
-243 DEQAQDEPTQGEPA
+243 A
-257 QGEPAQEEQAQGEPA
+257 
-272 PSRPAQ
+272 
-278 GEPTP
+278 
-283 NRPVQGEPTPSEPVQ
+283 
-298 DEQEQ
+298 
-303 DEPEQ
+303 
-308 GEPAQDEQDEPAQD
+308 
-322 EQDEPTP
+322 
-329 NRPVQGEPIPNR
+329 
-341 PAQGESTPSRP
+341 
-352 AQGEPIPNR
+352 
-361 PAQGESTPNR
+361 
-371 PAQGESTPSEPVQGE
+371 
-386 QEQDEPIEQPELVD
+386 QDEPIEQPELID
-400 KAIIRATEEVRRK
+400 KAIIRATEEARRK
-413 TMELKALKQ
+413 YMDLIRRAQIGNSRNKQ
-422 MYDKMYDK
+422 YEKDIN
-430 YDRLIAE
+430 LAE
-437 SESAE
+437 SRGDHTLAKKIDE
-442 ERKEAEGCKEE
+442 ERKKFLESYPKEPEIKRAEENLRRNE
-453 IMKVWETRRKKAK
+453 IK
-466 ELEDNYGIYALDS
+466 
-479 LETMSA
+479 SA
-485 IICGNY
+485 IICGVY
-491 NEDVK
+491 DEGVK
-496 DGIRRWSVLRDKG
+496 DVIRRGIVLSN
-509 IEMRKHYK
+509 K
-517 DLWNNGRYSE
+517 DEVLAERADLEKE
-527 AEQYFENSGLSTI
+527 A
-540 RQREDL
+540 
-546 LRDKAFQRLT
+546 LRMLT
-556 EEEKSKISDI
+556 EEERNDI
-566 YSKGYIGGVNID
+566 MGTCNRKGYVGGVNID
-578 LENDEISVLVGDNS
+578 LKNNEVSVLVDGLELKTYTYERSDYS
-592 RLKII
+592 PIKRWIEKKDILLVCDRLF
-597 QRRYYPK
+597 
-604 KGEIEQTKRGILE
+604 GV
-617 KYGIKMKRREIRNL
+617 KMKGREIRNL
-631 DLQILDA
+631 DEKVF
-638 LEAVAI
+638 EAFGWLAS
-644 KDDKN
+644 KDPDN
-649 PSEEDITALKEY
+649 LSEEDFPVCTEY
-661 ITAYHK
+661 FTAYHK

-678 AIAYNGEKINEKSFN
+678 AIAYSGENIDRKSFN
-693 ASKKY
+693 ASKRY

-723 DFLKKPKMIEEG
+723 DFLKKPKMIEGG
-735 DGKEESEQQGE
+735 DGKGESEQQGE

-767 DEKAAATVGETAQ
+767 DEKAAATVEETAQ
-780 QNAQKAQGTQDRT
+780 QNAQEAQRNAQKAQGTQNRD
-793 EGNAEQEK
+793 AEKGK

>member
-56 EDLKEFKDQTLEI
+56 EDLKEFKDQTIEI
-69 ILRMANRV
+69 ILRMANKV
-77 KELRKIAEMQ
+77 KEIRKTAQMQ
-87 YIKDRVNAEQAV
+87 YIKDSVNAVRAV

-106 NKRIKL
+106 SKRIKL

-162 NWKKTS
+162 SWKKTS

-200 PTPNRPVQ
+200 PAQ
-208 GEPMPNRPV
+208 GEPIPSRPV

-231 EQGEPTPSEPVQ
+231 EQGES
-243 DEQAQDEPTQGEPA
+243 
-257 QGEPAQEEQAQGEPA
+257 
-272 PSRPAQ
+272 
-278 GEPTP
+278 
-283 NRPVQGEPTPSEPVQ
+283 TPSEPVQ

-303 DEPEQ
+303 DEPAP
-308 GEPAQDEQDEPAQD
+308 GEPAQDEQEQDEPTPSEPAQD
-322 EQDEPTP
+322 EQA
-329 NRPVQGEPIPNR
+329 QGEP
-341 PAQGESTPSRP
+341 TPSRP
-352 AQGEPIPNR
+352 AQGEPTPSRPVQVESVPNR
-361 PAQGESTPNR
+361 PAQGEPTPSR
-371 PAQGESTPSEPVQGE
+371 PMQGESTPSEPVQGE

-400 KAIIRATEEVRRK
+400 KDIIQATEEVRRK
-413 TMELKALKQ
+413 TMELKVLEQKIWQ
-422 MYDKMYDK
+422 IREK
-430 YDRLIAE
+430 YNRLITASKRAGE
-437 SESAE
+437 HE
-442 ERKEAEGCKEE
+442 
-453 IMKVWETRRKKAK
+453 KAK
-466 ELEDNYGIYALDS
+466 RYLEECEKLVEPLQMKYSKLLTIYRDCGQLD
-479 LETMSA
+479 LTDVERMSA

-491 NEDVK
+491 DEGVK
-496 DGIRRWSVLRDKG
+496 DGIRRWSVLRNKRNAIG
-509 IEMRKHYK
+509 KHYH
-517 DLWNNGRYSE
+517 DLMENGRFEE
-527 AEQYFENSGLSTI
+527 ATQYWENSKYMTI
-540 RQREDL
+540 SKRARL
-546 LRDKAFQRLT
+546 LENKAFQRLT

-566 YSKGYIGGVNID
+566 YSKGYIAGVNID
-578 LENDEISVLVGDNS
+578 LENDEISVLAGDDT
-592 RLKII
+592 RLKIN

-604 KGEIEQTKRGILE
+604 KGKIEQTKREILE
-617 KYGIKMKRREIRNL
+617 KYDIKMKRREIRNL

-649 PSEEDITALKEY
+649 PSEEDITAFKEY

-735 DGKEESEQQGE
+735 DGKGESEQQGE
-746 QTDEKTPQG
+746 QTNGNTPQG
-755 GQAAKDFRDRNH
+755 GQAAQDFRDRNH
-767 DEKAAATVGETAQ
+767 NAQAAATVGETAQ
-780 QNAQKAQGTQDRT
+780 QNAQKAQKAQDRT

>member
-19 NMIREREK
+19 NMIREREN
-27 SIKEQK
+27 SIKEQN

-200 PTPNRPVQ
+200 LAQ
-208 GEPMPNRPV
+208 GEPTPNRPV

-231 EQGEPTPSEPVQ
+231 EQ
-243 DEQAQDEPTQGEPA
+243 DEPA
-257 QGEPAQEEQAQGEPA
+257 QGEPAQEEQAQDEPTPSEPAQDEQAQGEPT

-283 NRPVQGEPTPSEPVQ
+283 SR
-298 DEQEQ
+298 
-303 DEPEQ
+303 
-308 GEPAQDEQDEPAQD
+308 PAQVES
-322 EQDEPTP
+322 
-329 NRPVQGEPIPNR
+329 VPNR
-341 PAQGESTPSRP
+341 PAQGEPTPSRP
-352 AQGEPIPNR
+352 M
-361 PAQGESTPNR
+361 
-371 PAQGESTPSEPVQGE
+371 QGESTPSEPVQGE

-400 KAIIRATEEVRRK
+400 KDIIQATEEVRRK
-413 TMELKALKQ
+413 TMELKVLEQKICQ
-422 MYDKMYDK
+422 ISEK
-430 YDRLIAE
+430 YNRLITASKRAGE
-437 SESAE
+437 HE
-442 ERKEAEGCKEE
+442 
-453 IMKVWETRRKKAK
+453 KAK
-466 ELEDNYGIYALDS
+466 RYLEECEKLVEPLQMKYSKLLTIYRDCGQLELTDVER
-479 LETMSA
+479 MSA

-491 NEDVK
+491 DEGVK
-496 DGIRRWSVLRDKG
+496 DGIRRWSVLRNKRNAIG
-509 IEMRKHYK
+509 KHYH
-517 DLWNNGRYSE
+517 DLMENGRFEE
-527 AEQYFENSGLSTI
+527 ATQYWENSKYMTI
-540 RQREDL
+540 SKRARL
-546 LRDKAFQRLT
+546 LENKAFQRLT

-566 YSKGYIGGVNID
+566 YSKGYIAGVNID
-578 LENDEISVLVGDNS
+578 LENDEISVLAGDDT
-592 RLKII
+592 RLKIN

-604 KGEIEQTKRGILE
+604 KGKIEQTKREILE
-617 KYGIKMKRREIRNL
+617 KYDIKMKRREIRNL

-649 PSEEDITALKEY
+649 PSEEDITAFKEY

-693 ASKKY
+693 ASKRY

-711 GCDVRTPWQKFI
+711 GYDVRTPWQKFI
-723 DFLKKPKMIEEG
+723 DFLKKPKMIEGG
-735 DGKEESEQQGE
+735 DGKGESEQQGV

-767 DEKAAATVGETAQ
+767 DEKAAATVEETAQ
-780 QNAQKAQGTQDRT
+780 QNAQEAQRNAQKAQGTQNRD
-793 EGNAEQEK
+793 AEKGK

>member
-19 NMIREREK
+19 NMIREREN
-27 SIKEQK
+27 SIKEQN

-46 REEQKIAKAE
+46 REEQKISKAE

-200 PTPNRPVQ
+200 PTPNSPVQ

-231 EQGEPTPSEPVQ
+231 
-243 DEQAQDEPTQGEPA
+243 A
-257 QGEPAQEEQAQGEPA
+257 
-272 PSRPAQ
+272 
-278 GEPTP
+278 
-283 NRPVQGEPTPSEPVQ
+283 
-298 DEQEQ
+298 
-303 DEPEQ
+303 
-308 GEPAQDEQDEPAQD
+308 
-322 EQDEPTP
+322 
-329 NRPVQGEPIPNR
+329 
-341 PAQGESTPSRP
+341 
-352 AQGEPIPNR
+352 
-361 PAQGESTPNR
+361 
-371 PAQGESTPSEPVQGE
+371 
-386 QEQDEPIEQPELVD
+386 QDEPIEQPELID
-400 KAIIRATEEVRRK
+400 KAIIRATEEARRK
-413 TMELKALKQ
+413 YMDLIRRAQIGNSRNKQ
-422 MYDKMYDK
+422 YEKDIN
-430 YDRLIAE
+430 LAE
-437 SESAE
+437 SRGDHTLAKKIDE
-442 ERKEAEGCKEE
+442 ERKKFLESYPKEPEIKRAEENLRRNE
-453 IMKVWETRRKKAK
+453 IK
-466 ELEDNYGIYALDS
+466 
-479 LETMSA
+479 SA
-485 IICGNY
+485 IICGVY
-491 NEDVK
+491 DEGVK
-496 DGIRRWSVLRDKG
+496 DVIRRGIVLSN
-509 IEMRKHYK
+509 K
-517 DLWNNGRYSE
+517 DEVLAERADLEKE
-527 AEQYFENSGLSTI
+527 A
-540 RQREDL
+540 
-546 LRDKAFQRLT
+546 LRMLT
-556 EEEKSKISDI
+556 EEERNDI
-566 YSKGYIGGVNID
+566 MGTCNRKGYVGGVNID
-578 LENDEISVLVGDNS
+578 LKNNEVSVLVDGLELKTYTYERSDYS
-592 RLKII
+592 PIKRWIEKKDILLVCDRLF
-597 QRRYYPK
+597 
-604 KGEIEQTKRGILE
+604 GV
-617 KYGIKMKRREIRNL
+617 KMKGREIRNL
-631 DLQILDA
+631 DEKVF
-638 LEAVAI
+638 EAFGWLAS
-644 KDDKN
+644 KDPDN
-649 PSEEDITALKEY
+649 LSEEDFPVCTEY
-661 ITAYHK
+661 FTAYHK

-678 AIAYNGEKINEKSFN
+678 AIAYSGENIDRKSFN
-693 ASKKY
+693 ASKRY

-723 DFLKKPKMIEEG
+723 DFLKKPKMIEGG
-735 DGKEESEQQGE
+735 DGKGESEQQGE

-767 DEKAAATVGETAQ
+767 DEKAAATVEETAQ
-780 QNAQKAQGTQDRT
+780 QNAQEAQRNAQKAQGTQNRD
-793 EGNAEQEK
+793 AEKGK

>member
-19 NMIREREK
+19 NMIREREN
-27 SIKEQK
+27 SIKEQN

-200 PTPNRPVQ
+200 LAQ
-208 GEPMPNRPV
+208 GEPTPNRPV

-231 EQGEPTPSEPVQ
+231 EQ
-243 DEQAQDEPTQGEPA
+243 DEPA
-257 QGEPAQEEQAQGEPA
+257 QGEPAQEEQAQD
-272 PSRPAQ
+272 
-278 GEPTP
+278 
-283 NRPVQGEPTPSEPVQ
+283 EPTPSEPVQ

-303 DEPEQ
+303 DEPAP
-308 GEPAQDEQDEPAQD
+308 GEP
-322 EQDEPTP
+322 
-329 NRPVQGEPIPNR
+329 
-341 PAQGESTPSRP
+341 TPSRP
-352 AQGEPIPNR
+352 AQGEPTPSRPAQVESVPNR
-361 PAQGESTPNR
+361 PAQGEPTPSR
-371 PAQGESTPSEPVQGE
+371 PMQGESTPSEPVQGE

-400 KAIIRATEEVRRK
+400 KDIIQATEEVRRK
-413 TMELKALKQ
+413 TMELKVLEQKIWQ
-422 MYDKMYDK
+422 ISEK
-430 YDRLIAE
+430 YNRLITASKRAGE
-437 SESAE
+437 HE
-442 ERKEAEGCKEE
+442 
-453 IMKVWETRRKKAK
+453 KAK
-466 ELEDNYGIYALDS
+466 RYLEEYEKLVEPLQMKYSKLLTIYRDCGQLELTDVER
-479 LETMSA
+479 MSA

-491 NEDVK
+491 DEGVK
-496 DGIRRWSVLRDKG
+496 DGIRRWSVLRNKRNAIG
-509 IEMRKHYK
+509 KHYH
-517 DLWNNGRYSE
+517 DLMENGRFEE
-527 AEQYFENSGLSTI
+527 ATQYWENSKYMTI
-540 RQREDL
+540 SKRARL
-546 LRDKAFQRLT
+546 LENKAFQRLT

-566 YSKGYIGGVNID
+566 YSKGYIAGVNID
-578 LENDEISVLVGDNS
+578 LENDEISVLAGDDT
-592 RLKII
+592 RLKIN

-604 KGEIEQTKRGILE
+604 KGKIEQTKREILE
-617 KYGIKMKRREIRNL
+617 KYDIKMKRREIRNL

-649 PSEEDITALKEY
+649 PSEEDITAFKEY

-693 ASKKY
+693 ASKRY

-711 GCDVRTPWQKFI
+711 GYDVRTPWQKFI

-735 DGKEESEQQGE
+735 DGKGESEQQGE